1 MYIDYEC
8 VCLQPQHALPDVFV
22 WMIANG
28 KRIAYHRI
36 SARDLIFSPEEEE
49 CGIHCGK
56 MQTVFLKVRVKSWFG
71 QYLREFFFFFQLPG
85 KHATGPTGWLVRAKL
100 SIYFWLGTSKHKKHF
115 YEGLPKGYE
124 MAHELRNAERAG
136 ALAPSNIHYV
146 EKYIFQMRAHIYQA
160 RSLIGSDASGLSD
173 PYAVVHITEFAKTT
187 QVIEETLSPTWDEL
201 LVFDEVLVYGS
212 KEEIKKDL
220 PTIVVEIYDQDKV
233 GKSEFIG
240 RAIAKP
246 RIKLKEMNYVTPTL
260 EWFEVTRGLDNAGEL
275 LAAFELLEIGSTD
288 IPRLTEPKFVVSEV
302 KPDRANSSFPP
313 PSTILPVPRDVRPHL
328 AKFRIEVLFW
338 GLRDL
343 KRVHFMTVDKP
354 RIDIEC
360 SGKILSSSIIQNA
373 KKNPNFANMLKFF
386 DLELPMEELYAPPIT
401 VRAVDCRSFGR
412 YTLVGTHQITSI
424 HKYMHPSGPRED
436 MKRNSTTGQII
447 LSRPITQTGE
457 TMVSHPINH
466 GPERRKSSCENLT
479 LYGAACVSKVC
490 VAARRSKFG
499 VWLIVFCSFAV
510 ERSSSRR
517 KKPLL
522 WTTRVRTWRTM
533 TMTMRLA
540 KTGGPNTFCLMK
552 N

>member
-1 MYIDYEC
+1 
-8 VCLQPQHALPDVFV
+8 
-22 WMIANG
+22 
-28 KRIAYHRI
+28 
-36 SARDLIFSPEEEE
+36 
-49 CGIHCGK
+49 
-56 MQTVFLKVRVKSWFG
+56 
-71 QYLREFFFFFQLPG
+71 
-85 KHATGPTGWLVRAKL
+85 LVRAKL

-146 EKYIFQMRAHIYQA
+146 EKYVFQMRAHIYQA

-246 RIKLKEMNYVTPTL
+246 RIKMKEMNYVTPAL

-275 LAAFELLEIGSTD
+275 LAAFELLEIGSSD
-288 IPRLTEPKFVVSEV
+288 VPRLTEPKFIVSEV
-302 KPDRANSSFPP
+302 KNDRSNASFPP

-373 KKNPNFANMLKFF
+373 KKNPNFSNMLKFF
-386 DLELPMEELYAPPIT
+386 DLELPMEERYAPPIT
-401 VRAVDCRSFGR
+401 IRAVDCRSFGR

-447 LSRPITQTGE
+447 LSRPLSQNNE
-457 TMVSHPINH
+457 NVVNHPMNH

-479 LYGAACVSKVC
+479 LYGAACVSKV
-490 VAARRSKFG
+490 
-499 VWLIVFCSFAV
+499 
-510 ERSSSRR
+510 
-517 KKPLL
+517 
-522 WTTRVRTWRTM
+522 
-533 TMTMRLA
+533 
-540 KTGGPNTFCLMK
+540 
-552 N
+552 